1 MNVMYAA
8 VVSDRYCD
16 VNTSKAS
23 TNCRANPMASP
34 AVLDTVKATTAGFG
48 DSSFSSLSDSM
59 AFVETNREGIPKKK
73 SNHVTTTCR
82 IFVEPTKIK
91 FRTSA
96 KIVPAKK
103 VSTVS

>member
-23 TNCRANPMASP
+23 TNFLAKPMASP
-34 AVLDTVKATTAGFG
+34 AVFETVKATTAGFG
-48 DSSFSSLSDSM
+48 DASDSSDNDSM
-59 AFVETNREGIPKKK
+59 AFVDTNRDGMPKKK

-91 FRTSA
+91 FRTNA